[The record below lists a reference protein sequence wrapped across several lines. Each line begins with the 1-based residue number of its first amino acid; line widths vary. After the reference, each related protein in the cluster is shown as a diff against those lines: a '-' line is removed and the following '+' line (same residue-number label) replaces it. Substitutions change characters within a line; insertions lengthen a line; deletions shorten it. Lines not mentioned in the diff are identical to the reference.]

1 MTDTPLT
8 LEEIDRLEAYLC
20 PILSD
25 NSKQSSLVVRV
36 CAAARASVDQDEN
49 LRAAHAKL
57 VEEVERLNA
66 EAHQC
71 WNEYEDVAQALRD
84 ENERLKEACDG
95 YLGHAAG
102 LRDENAKLL
111 ERIRFADQE
120 FAAECAALKE
130 ELAKA
135 TWENNRKLTAENKTL
150 RKALKQIA
158 NAPVAY
164 FSDLRQGGEVMPLPE
179 GPRYDRHNEEIAAL
193 RAENERLKDI
203 GDNFLLARAENER
216 LKELRGTENVL
227 AEGHIARLHAEN
239 ERLRESEQTKIDE
252 IERLREALARIMEQ
266 PNKASC
272 IAVARAA
279 LSKGE

>member
-1 MTDTPLT
+1 MTDEPLT
-8 LEEIDRLEAYLC
+8 LEELDKIESQFNGARRTKHFSI
-20 PILSD
+20 PP
-25 NSKQSSLVVRV
+25 SLARKLI
-36 CAAARASVDQDEN
+36 AAARASVEHQATIERVVEVRNEIMTRMGDKSEARASVNRDYGQCYECGTPLDCNCPKCDPPSVDQASDDVVSWPGKYAVATQGSVDQAESGCPHTSRDEH
-49 LRAAHAKL
+49 LA
-57 VEEVERLNA
+57 EVERLKT
-66 EAHQC
+66 
-71 WNEYEDVAQALRD
+71 ALPAWKIV
-84 ENERLKEACDG
+84 ENNER
-95 YLGHAAG
+95 
-102 LRDENAKLL
+102 
-111 ERIRFADQE
+111 
-120 FAAECAALKE
+120 
-130 ELAKA
+130 
-135 TWENNRKLTAENKTL
+135 
-150 RKALKQIA
+150 
-158 NAPVAY
+158 
-164 FSDLRQGGEVMPLPE
+164 
-179 GPRYDRHNEEIAAL
+179 L